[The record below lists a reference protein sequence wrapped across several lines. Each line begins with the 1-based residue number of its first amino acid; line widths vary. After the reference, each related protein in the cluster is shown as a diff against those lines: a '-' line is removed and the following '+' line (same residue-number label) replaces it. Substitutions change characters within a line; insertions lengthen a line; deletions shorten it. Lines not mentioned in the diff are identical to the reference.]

1 MPRLKL
7 RASEAWCR
15 LERQMPKSVCMSAP
29 KESRRLLWTQ
39 ARAAHAPAAS
49 STAGRRHHNSRRCC
63 SMCANRLGSPTERA

>member
-15 LERQMPKSVCMSAP
+15 LERQMPKSVCISAP
-29 KESRRLLWTQ
+29 KERRRLLWTQ

-49 STAGRRHHNSRRCC
+49 TTCIQHSGPLPPQQPPLLQH
-63 SMCANRLGSPTERA
+63 MC